1 MGQAGGS
8 GRFMITATARMM
20 CLVGLLLA
28 SLGVVPVR
36 AVVPTA
42 PAVADETHA
51 GVAAAYG
58 KLPLSFE
65 ANAGQADAGV
75 RFVAHGSGF
84 ALALAPDAF
93 TLALRGQRAADGN
106 GNATGAAIRFAF
118 AGANRTPTLGAEQ
131 PLPGV
136 ANYFIGNDP
145 AQWHTNVPT
154 SARVRYTDLYPG
166 IDLTVYGTEG
176 GGVEYDALVAP
187 GADPAAFALAI
198 SGAEAVT
205 FDEATGDLVL
215 TTPAGEVR
223 QHAPVAYQEVN
234 GARYR

>member
-1 MGQAGGS
+1 M
-8 GRFMITATARMM
+8 
-20 CLVGLLLA
+20 
-28 SLGVVPVR
+28 
-36 AVVPTA
+36 
-42 PAVADETHA
+42 
-51 GVAAAYG
+51 
-58 KLPLSFE
+58 
-65 ANAGQADAGV
+65 
-75 RFVAHGSGF
+75 
-84 ALALAPDAF
+84 
-93 TLALRGQRAADGN
+93 
-106 GNATGAAIRFAF
+106 
-118 AGANRTPTLGAEQ
+118 
-131 PLPGV
+131 PGV

-215 TTPAGEVR
+215 THPRRGGTAARAGGVSGGER
-223 QHAPVAYQEVN
+223 
-234 GARYR
+234 GAGAGSGAL